1 MLNFIKQQKL
11 LLMMSVLILLVLL
24 VIDPI
29 LNMDG
34 ESQNNFNQLPTLPNY
49 SPEQVKK
56 QVTDNNVIKN
66 ILAMFEVND
75 NDDKNAVIN
84 NNVKI
89 MSNEQQQ
96 QQQGLLKQLYIGQ
109 KRYVLNAIISD
120 RANGQPIDKSYQ
132 AILNV
137 YDAEQNST
145 KSIYVRQGEAIAEYS
160 IIELNKKSLYL
171 QQDQRKIELRLFQP
185 TEIK

>member
-1 MLNFIKQQKL
+1 
-11 LLMMSVLILLVLL
+11 MSVLMLLALL

-29 LNMDG
+29 INMDG
-34 ESQNNFNQLPTLPNY
+34 ESQSHLNQLPTLPNY
-49 SPEQVKK
+49 SPDQVKK
-56 QVTDNNVIKN
+56 EVADSNVINN

-75 NDDKNAVIN
+75 NDDKNAVEN
-84 NNVKI
+84 NNAKI
-89 MSNEQQQ
+89 MPNELQL

-120 RANGQPIDKSYQ
+120 RANGKSIGKSYQ

-137 YDAEQNST
+137 FDAEQNSAKT
-145 KSIYVRQGEAIAEYS
+145 IYVSQGEKIADYS
-160 IIELNKKSLYL
+160 IIELNRNSIYL

-185 TEIK
+185 TEIR